1 MTTSLANFIAS
12 LTAGALVLS
21 AIGIALIIISKTTS
35 LANFIASLT
44 AGALVLSAIGIAL
57 IIISKNDRVQRS

>member
-21 AIGIALIIISKTTS
+21 G
-35 LANFIASLT
+35 
-44 AGALVLSAIGIAL
+44 IGIAL
-57 IIISKNDRVQRS
+57 IIISKNDRLTR

>member
-21 AIGIALIIISKTTS
+21 GVGIG
-35 LANFIASLT
+35 
-44 AGALVLSAIGIAL
+44 L
-57 IIISKNDRVQRS
+57 IIISKNDGVERG